1 MSLADLLC
9 PGCGAA
15 FLISSDDLKWLCD
28 AIEIF
33 DHEHRM
39 CRHPASAVDGYLRHL
54 GVVR

>member
-1 MSLADLLC
+1 MADLIC

-15 FLISSDDLKWLCD
+15 FLVASSDLRWLCD

-39 CRHPASAVDGYLRHL
+39 CRHPAAAVDKYLRPL
-54 GVVR
+54 GLVR

>member
-1 MSLADLLC
+1 MADLLC

-15 FLISSDDLKWLCD
+15 FLVSSDDLRWLCD

-39 CRHPASAVDGYLRHL
+39 CRHPASTVDGYLRHL
-54 GVVR
+54 QVIK